1 MFNDPMSSQ
10 SEIFSEFLAQL
21 PSSLLVVVCGA
32 GLLLLALMI
41 WIGYI
46 KPRQQQR
53 RDRRAAATRAATN
66 PPDPADLPDLDFLL
80 ASADEAPDD
89 PDTILLNT
97 GEALRTEPVL
107 SVRRDPSDG
116 TLLVVID
123 GVGYRSLADAPQVK
137 ARFVQVM
144 RDLNAV
150 VGQAT
155 APASDSPSAEPVTP
169 PPTATPPSPQASIP
183 PPPVTPD
190 GAMPGDLTDYKSIQ
204 SNVVESGGLFKRP
217 RIETQPVPELDIAA
231 AIEAY
236 LQHKLSYSPEFRG
249 RNIHVMSA
257 PGGGVRIQVDG
268 KTYETVDDV
277 EDEAARAFL
286 VETIQE
292 WQDRQ

>member
-53 RDRRAAATRAATN
+53 RDRRAAATRAAPN

-80 ASADEAPDD
+80 ASADEAPGD
-89 PDTILLNT
+89 PDHILLNT
-97 GEALRTEPVL
+97 GETIHTEPVL
-107 SVRRDPSDG
+107 SVRRDPGDG
-116 TLLVVID
+116 GLLVVID

-150 VGQAT
+150 VGQPA
-155 APASDSPSAEPVTP
+155 APTSDLPSAEPSAP
-169 PPTATPPSPQASIP
+169 PPAPQSSIP

-190 GAMPGDLTDYKSIQ
+190 GAMPGDLTDYKAIE
-204 SNVVESGGLFKRP
+204 SNVIESGGLFKRP
-217 RIETQPVPELDIAA
+217 KIESQPVPELDIAA

-236 LQHKLSYSPEFRG
+236 LQHKLNYSPDFRG
-249 RNIHVMSA
+249 RHIHVMSA